1 MKDFDDM
8 RKRIAV
14 LFALCLIGN
23 LALTSCGI
31 STLGDSSQSDTQ
43 ASAELTQE
51 QEQKESTGSEYV
63 MENTQAE
70 HTLNA
75 TGVELSEKKLEM
87 YPTQTHTLTAKI
99 TPETATS
106 NNKIVWKS
114 SNSNVATVVSGKVT
128 AKSNGITQISATLP
142 DGRTATCIITV
153 RDKSLADIYESI
165 STDISIT
172 LSTLKTAT
180 AGISTS
186 NAKLN
191 YNAYQTI
198 NSASSA
204 ISRISKGCYGYNSF
218 ENSTYKAKLDKFY
231 EELTS
236 AKESLKQAYD
246 ENNKTYQSA
255 ALEAKQHLQKAQSLL
270 GEVEK
275 GLKNSR

>member
-1 MKDFDDM
+1 MKKKFAALT
-8 RKRIAV
+8 AV
-14 LFALCLIGN
+14 CLIGCFC
-23 LALTSCGI
+23 LTSCGI
-31 STLGDSSQSDTQ
+31 STLGDSSQNGTETAAETTQ
-43 ASAELTQE
+43 AQTQE
-51 QEQKESTGSEYV
+51 QSTASEYV
-63 MENTQAE
+63 MADTQPE
-70 HTLNA
+70 HTLAA
-75 TGVELSEKKLEM
+75 TGIELSEKKLEM

-99 TPETATS
+99 TPETANS

-114 SNSNVATVVSGKVT
+114 SNSNVATVAGGKVT
-128 AKSNGITQISATLP
+128 AKSNGITQITATLP
-142 DGRTATCIITV
+142 DGRVATCVITV
-153 RDKSLADIYESI
+153 RDKSLSDIYESV
-165 STDISIT
+165 SSDIAIA

-180 AGISTS
+180 AGVSTS

-198 NSASSA
+198 NSASAA

-231 EELTS
+231 EELS
-236 AKESLKQAYD
+236 AAKESLKQAYD